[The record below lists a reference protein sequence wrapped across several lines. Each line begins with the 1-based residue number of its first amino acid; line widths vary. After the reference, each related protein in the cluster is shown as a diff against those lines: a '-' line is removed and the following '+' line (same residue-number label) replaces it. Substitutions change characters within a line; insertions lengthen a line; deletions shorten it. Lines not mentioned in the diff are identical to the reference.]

1 MTQPPSFREE
11 LISQIPAVRLLMAM
25 GYQYLTPE
33 EALALR
39 SRRKAAVILEG
50 VLEPWLKAHNE
61 ITFKGQTYPFSDSN
75 IRHAVEIITNEPF
88 DGLIPTNQRVYEL
101 LTLGTSLQQAIDG
114 DRKSFSLQYIDWKH
128 PERNVYHVTEE
139 FAVERRGSHET
150 RRPDVVCFVNG
161 IPLVVIECKRP
172 DLETESGKAFEEA
185 VSQML
190 RNQGSDEIPHLFVY
204 SQLLMAVS
212 VNDAYYGTTC
222 TPKWFWSLWNEDLDE
237 DMLAELA
244 NRSLTETEKD
254 RLYNWRKY
262 AGWVRRYFDEREP
275 PSNSP
280 QWGENHASPPRGADP
295 ASPPRE
301 ADPASP
307 PRGADLASPPREA
320 DPASSPR
327 GADLASHPRGADPAS
342 PPREVGLASPPLGG
356 IEGGK
361 ARLPTPQDRTLYALM
376 RPERL
381 LHLLYQFI
389 VYDSGKKKIARYQ
402 QYFAVEETIRR
413 VAHLNTQGRR
423 TGGIIWHTTG
433 TGKSLMMVM
442 LAKALALHP
451 NVKDPKVVIVTDR
464 VNLDAQIWSTFRA
477 CGKSVVR
484 ASSGRDLAKQIRS
497 RKADIIT
504 TVIDKF
510 DTVATRQKV
519 REPDVDVF
527 VLVDESHRSQYG
539 TTHARMRQVFPQACY
554 IGFTGTPLL
563 KREKSTAA
571 RFGGFIHKYTMRQAV
586 EDGAV
591 APLLYEGRMAELAVD
606 QDAIDTWF
614 ERVTAGLTGEQ
625 KRDLKR
631 KFSRTEAISRADQRV
646 QMIGYDISAHYR
658 DNFQNSG
665 FKAQLAT
672 ASKAVALKYKR
683 YLDDFG
689 IVASE
694 VVISA
699 PDTRE
704 GHEEVNGPTPEAETF
719 WKQMMARYG
728 SEKAY
733 NREILEDFAREE
745 GVEILI
751 VVDKLLVGFDEPRN
765 TVLYV
770 DKPLKEHGLLQ
781 AISRVNRLFEGK
793 DFGYVIDYRGVLG
806 ELNEAIETYNALE
819 GYDAEDVA
827 GTITD
832 VSAEIARLPQRHSE
846 LWDVFKTVEN
856 RRDVEALQ
864 QFLAPEDVRQQFYD
878 ALTAYAC
885 TLKVAL
891 SAVSFHE
898 QTPLEQVEAYNR
910 DLRFF
915 HNLRVAVKQRYAE
928 AIDYKDYEKRV
939 RKLLD
944 SHIKSSDVTAVVEQV
959 NIFDVEAFQA
969 EIDKLGTPAAKAD
982 TIAHHVLRT
991 ITENMEKDP
1000 AFYEKFSR
1008 LIEEAIEAYRQGRI
1022 GEAEYLKRVTDAQHV
1037 VQTGRD
1043 ADTPG
1048 KLFQY
1053 RDAPSFYRAMREPL
1067 ARYEVNAPGT
1077 TKDELLADVAIH
1089 LEQIIEER
1097 KIRDWTTNL
1106 DVWNEMQAAMD
1117 DYLYSIKGRY
1127 DIPLADGD
1135 IDVILDRV
1143 LDLARQRDRL

>member
-1 MTQPPSFREE
+1 LVQPPSFKEE
-11 LISQIPAVRLLMAM
+11 LISQVPAVRLLMAM

-39 SRRKAAVILEG
+39 GGKKSRAVLEG
-50 VLEPWLKAHNE
+50 VLEPWLKEHNE
-61 ITFKGQTYPFSDSN
+61 ITFKGRTYPFSESS
-75 IRHAVEIITNEPF
+75 IRSAVETLTNEPF
-88 DGLIPTNQRVYEL
+88 DGLIPTSERVYEL
-101 LTLGTSLQQAIDG
+101 LTLGISLQQAIGG
-114 DRKSFSLQYIDWKH
+114 DRKSFSLHYIDWKH
-128 PERNVYHVTEE
+128 PERNVYHLTEE
-139 FAVERRGSHET
+139 FSVERRGSHET
-150 RRPDVVCFVNG
+150 RRPDIVCFVNG

-185 VSQML
+185 VTQML
-190 RNQGSDEIPHLFVY
+190 RNQGRDEIPHLFVY
-204 SQLLMAVS
+204 SQLLMALS
-212 VNDAYYGTTC
+212 VNDAYYATTG
-222 TPKWFWSLWNEDLDE
+222 TPKRFWSLWKEDLPE
-237 DMLAELA
+237 DTLALLA
-244 NRSLTETEKD
+244 NRPLTEAEKD
-254 RLYNWRKY
+254 RLYNWRQY
-262 AGWVRRYFDEREP
+262 AGWVRRDFDE
-275 PSNSP
+275 
-280 QWGENHASPPRGADP
+280 QDAQ
-295 ASPPRE
+295 
-301 ADPASP
+301 
-307 PRGADLASPPREA
+307 
-320 DPASSPR
+320 
-327 GADLASHPRGADPAS
+327 
-342 PPREVGLASPPLGG
+342 
-356 IEGGK
+356 
-361 ARLPTPQDRTLYALM
+361 ARLPTLQDRTLYALM

-389 VYDSGKKKIARYQ
+389 VYDGGVKKIARYQ

-423 TGGIIWHTTG
+423 TGGVIWHTTG
-433 TGKSLMMVM
+433 TGKSLVMVM

-451 NVKDPKVVIVTDR
+451 NIKDPKVVIVTDR
-464 VNLDAQIWSTFRA
+464 INLDAQIWGTFRA
-477 CGKSVVR
+477 CGKAVVR
-484 ASSGRDLAKQIRS
+484 ASSGRDLARQIRS
-497 RKADIIT
+497 READIVT

-510 DTVATRQKV
+510 DSVATMHQV
-519 REPDVDVF
+519 REPDVDIF

-539 TTHARMRQVFPQACY
+539 AIHAKMRQVFPQACY

-563 KREKSTAA
+563 KIEKSTAA

-591 APLLYEGRMAELAVD
+591 APLLYEGRLAELAVD
-606 QDAIDTWF
+606 QEAIDTWF
-614 ERVTAGLTGEQ
+614 ERVTAGLSAKQ

-631 KFSRTEAISRADQRV
+631 KFSQTEAISQADQRV
-646 QMIGYDISAHYR
+646 QMIAYDISTHYR
-658 DNFQNSG
+658 DNLQGSG

-672 ASKAVALKYKR
+672 ASKAMALKYKR

-689 IVASE
+689 LVTSE
-694 VVISA
+694 VVISP

-704 GHEEVNGPTPEAETF
+704 GHEEVDGPTPEAEAF
-719 WKQMMARYG
+719 WKQMMARYRN
-728 SEKAY
+728 EEAY
-733 NREILEDFAREE
+733 NREITEDFSRAD

-770 DKPLKEHGLLQ
+770 DKSLREHGLLQ
-781 AISRVNRLFEGK
+781 AIARVNRLFEGK

-806 ELNEAIETYNALE
+806 ELNEAMETYNALE
-819 GYDAEDVA
+819 GYDAEDVT
-827 GTITD
+827 GIITD
-832 VSAEIARLPQRHSE
+832 VSAEIAQLAQRHSE

-856 RRDVEALQ
+856 KRDVEALQ

-891 SAVSFHE
+891 SAVRFHE
-898 QTPLEQVEAYNR
+898 ETPLKQVEAYTG

-928 AIDYKDYEKRV
+928 AIDYKDYEQRV

-944 SHIKSSDVTAVVEQV
+944 SHIKSSDVATIVEPV

-969 EIDKLGTPAAKAD
+969 EIDRLGTSSAKAD
-982 TIAHHVLRT
+982 TIAHRVQRT
-991 ITENMEKDP
+991 ITEYMEKDP

-1008 LIEEAIEAYRQGRI
+1008 LIEETIAAYRQGRI
-1022 GEAEYLKRVTDAQHV
+1022 SEAEYFKRTGEILHT

-1048 KLFQY
+1048 RLLQY
-1053 RDAPSFYRAMREPL
+1053 RDAPAFYRAMLEPL
-1067 ARYEVNAPGT
+1067 AQYEMKVPGT
-1077 TKDELLADVAIH
+1077 TKDDLLADVAIR
-1089 LEQIIEER
+1089 LERIIEER

-1106 DVWNEMQAAMD
+1106 DVQNEIKRAMD
-1117 DYLYSIKGRY
+1117 EYLYSVKDRCG
-1127 DIPLADGD
+1127 IPLIEGD

-1143 LDLARQRDRL
+1143 LELAKQRDRL